1 VCLWFLI
8 LSVYSPLLPMAKS
21 HITLCSER
29 SVSHMRSLVTSLTF
43 MFHGIR
49 YYYAH
54 FRISLNFVLFSE
66 AWFLDCDALWV
77 AQASS
82 LKSLAN
88 GHIFGS
94 MDAVCGGT
102 HTATHRLMKWQI
114 QYTRRPTEKLY
125 ICSPFRIPS
134 QSPWLADA
142 IATLQVGFLSPTALP
157 YLYFMQSAALL
168 LHF

>member
-1 VCLWFLI
+1 MCLWLLI

-21 HITLCSER
+21 HITLCSEC

-43 MFHGIR
+43 LFHGIR
-49 YYYAH
+49 YYAH
-54 FRISLNFVLFSE
+54 FRISLNFVFSE
-66 AWFLDCDALWV
+66 AWFLDCDTLWV

-94 MDAVCGGT
+94 MDAACGGRD
-102 HTATHRLMKWQI
+102 TAAHQLMKWQI
-114 QYTRRPTEKLY
+114 QYTRRPMEKLY